1 MKTSHLALAIF
12 LLGGRL
18 AAQTPLGLE
27 EALELA
33 LQNNLQLK
41 QQEQRQASARLEV
54 DLRRGQ
60 LLPSLDFIGTASYT
74 DELATFDLPRALTG
88 GRLIQIELGGHDR
101 SDLALA
107 LRQPLFTGGRLR
119 TQVALAQNAV
129 QSEELRRQLLR
140 QQTAFLVQ
148 QVFYQAQA
156 LKRQGQIQAA
166 SERRLLV
173 QLEQMRSLLRAAQV
187 MAFDTLQV
195 HNQTLQIRI
204 EQDQNRR
211 DQRLLDLQ
219 MARLLD
225 LSAVRPIAEAPLA
238 KPGTSPPPL
247 ENLIQLALQ
256 RRPELASVRTG
267 QHAAE
272 LNRRL
277 ATSAYYPTL
286 NAEASYHYAKPGL
299 NQVANEWMRYG
310 VVGVNLQ
317 WNLWRGRQDRRRV
330 QQAEAERT
338 RLTWQE
344 RDLVAGITHE
354 VERGYENLQLAARQ
368 ISLAEQLVAQQ
379 QERYRIVTVQQREG
393 VATTNDVIVA
403 ENDLRAAEL
412 QLQRTLVQYQ
422 LAQSELQLATG
433 GSVAFQ

>member
-1 MKTSHLALAIF
+1 MKISQSALVVF
-12 LLGGRL
+12 LLGGGL
-18 AAQTPLGLE
+18 AAQTPLALE

-33 LQNNLQLK
+33 LANNLQLK
-41 QQEQRQASARLEV
+41 QQEQRETSARLEV

-60 LLPSLDFIGTASYT
+60 LLPSLDVIATASYT
-74 DELATFDLPRALTG
+74 DELAKFELPRSLTG

-107 LRQPLFTGGRLR
+107 LRQPLFSGGRLR
-119 TQVALAQNAV
+119 TQVALAQNSM
-129 QSEELRRQLLR
+129 QSEALRRELLR
-140 QQTAFLVQ
+140 QQTTFLVQ

-156 LKRQGQIQAA
+156 LKRQAQIQAA
-166 SERRLLV
+166 SERRLRV
-173 QLEQMRSLLRAAQV
+173 QLEQMRSLYHAAQV

-195 HNQTLQIRI
+195 HNQILQLNI

-225 LSAVRPIAEAPLA
+225 LPVVRPIAEAPLA
-238 KPGTSPPPL
+238 RPAASPPPVAQ
-247 ENLIQLALQ
+247 LIQLALQ
-256 RRPELASVRTG
+256 RRPELASVRNG
-267 QHAAE
+267 QRAAE
-272 LNRRL
+272 LTRRL
-277 ATSAYYPTL
+277 AAAAYYPML
-286 NAEASYHYAKPGL
+286 SAEASYHYAKPGL

-317 WNLWRGRQDRRRV
+317 WNLWRGRQDHRRV

-338 RLTWQE
+338 RLSLQE
-344 RDLVAGITHE
+344 RELTASISHE

-368 ISLAEQLVAQQ
+368 IALAEHLVAQQ
-379 QERYRIVTVQQREG
+379 QERYRIVTVHQREG

-412 QLQRTLVQYQ
+412 QLQRTLVQYH
-422 LAQSELQLATG
+422 LAHSELQLATG
-433 GSVAFQ
+433 GSVPLQ